1 MNLRLGLATIFLI
14 FTRIIF
20 LFFFFFAFVC
30 LDLDSFYLFFY

>member
-20 LFFFFFAFVC
+20 LFFFFAFVC

>member
-20 LFFFFFAFVC
+20 LFFFAFVC